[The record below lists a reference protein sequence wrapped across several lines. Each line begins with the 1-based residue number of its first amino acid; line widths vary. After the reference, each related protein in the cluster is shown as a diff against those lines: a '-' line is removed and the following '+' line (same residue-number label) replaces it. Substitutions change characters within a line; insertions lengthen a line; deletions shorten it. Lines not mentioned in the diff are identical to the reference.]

1 MESIMEG
8 LKESGVPNS
17 QVFFEAFGKP
27 MKVASDKQAPTTTVG
42 EKVKEAEIVFAKS
55 GQTIIWKEGDGSIL
69 EFAEANDINPPFSCR
84 AGICGTCMCQIH
96 AGEVNYQ
103 KEPSAEIDQGSVL
116 ICISQPG
123 SSRVVLDV

>member
-1 MESIMEG
+1 MNLEVKAGSLVALLG
-8 LKESGVPNS
+8 PSGS
-17 QVFFEAFGKP
+17 GKSTLLRSR
-27 MKVASDKQAPTTTVG
+27 V
-42 EKVKEAEIVFAKS
+42 
-55 GQTIIWKEGDGSIL
+55 WKEGDGSIL

-103 KEPSAEIDQGSVL
+103 KEASAEIDQGSVL
-116 ICISQPG
+116 ICIFQPG